1 MDIVLFVL
9 VSCSLLDPWVI
20 VCFEEDH
27 TVIDLLVLV
36 PWPDSRNYSGRDGG
50 LGLLSGGRI
59 AAKEINN
66 RTDLL
71 AGYKINIIEGGHE
84 ACGLTVQSLGLV
96 NLVHYSINSNS
107 NVCAILGLYCS
118 TSTESLSLLA
128 GRDEI
133 EFLQLSSANSPIFND
148 RIDRFPHLWKFLQSA
163 GTYADMMIHLME
175 EHDWNRIGIISS
187 EGNTYYEG
195 IVNILINKVNENNKT
210 ILYHGELVRLESEI
224 ERQIITGLTEGQA
237 RIVFIAAETVQIVSF
252 LCSAYQND
260 MIYPNYLWIIPD
272 ESLDSLFSQSTCGA
286 SILKTLEGSVLSK
299 INLIPKNKTA
309 ITIET
314 SNISYNEYIEKYDRE
329 LEQVKMDYSDLVLKT
344 GTEINRLP
352 GYSALLYDQVWAFSL
367 ALNNA
372 LPELIAKN
380 VSFKLGES
388 TFTHTIEKYLRNL
401 SFQGASGLVKFNE
414 FRELST
420 PIDVY
425 QVINNDSVKVG
436 DRINFDTSNHKVG
449 LTFSSELDDELRHI
463 YPVFH
468 KAITTTMAFCTLLL
482 LILAT
487 AVLFAMM
494 VYRNEHEIKA
504 VSPMLSLLMYFGC
517 YMLIFAM
524 VLLTISG
531 SLQLSDNIAEGF
543 CHSLLILRMNGVTLI
558 LVTLFMKLKRVYRI
572 FHNRRLRRLGW
583 QYENWAMMLQVILIA
598 AFPNVIYIIVTV
610 IPPESTILTS
620 ISTESTL
627 GSVTV
632 INEYNTHCYGT
643 FEHGINKNLIF
654 RMILLM
660 FNFSLGIMNMYLA
673 SRLTGVPSTD
683 FKNTKLVNILIV
695 LIWTTLIV
703 TLVLVMFF
711 FVNEATLYVSVIE
724 FTHLFLTVL
733 YCELLLFVPSVVTV
747 LKRKWLH
754 QNRHSR

>member
-1 MDIVLFVL
+1 MIRFILIAFVL
-9 VSCSLLDPWVI
+9 ISCI

-329 LEQVKMDYSDLVLKT
+329 LEQVKMDYSDLASKT
-344 GTEINRLP
+344 GTQINRFP

-380 VSFKLGES
+380 LSFKLGES

-436 DRINFDTSNHKVG
+436 DRINFDTFNHKVG
-449 LTFSSELDDELRHI
+449 LIFSSELDDEVPTSIMMPVLHI
-463 YPVFH
+463 AVSV
-468 KAITTTMAFCTLLL
+468 AMCCCSL
-482 LILAT
+482 LIFLLTT
-487 AVLFAMM
+487 AILILMIK
-494 VYRNEHEIKA
+494 YRNEHEIKA
-504 VSPMLSLLMYFGC
+504 LSPKISYVLFFGLYILILALVLLSIQSISFYSTTAYIIFCDLHSFLLINGFTFIFVTLYLKLNRIYRIFYNHNLEKLGWMYENWAIILQVVVFSIIPNIIYVIVLSISGGTISHSTTEINNTLNSVFVTYQYEIC
-517 YMLIFAM
+517 YGGNIEGVIFAIAFTVFLA
-524 VLLTISG
+524 VLGIIIIYHASKITK
-531 SLQLSDNIAEGF
+531 
-543 CHSLLILRMNGVTLI
+543 ILNEEFKKTARYVNI
-558 LVTLFMKLKRVYRI
+558 LVTLIFVTYTVSVLVIEYFLHAQRVPNSVFSLYVVVI
-572 FHNRRLRRLGW
+572 SFIDFAL
-583 QYENWAMMLQVILIA
+583 VIL
-598 AFPNVIYIIVTV
+598 Y
-610 IPPESTILTS
+610 
-620 ISTESTL
+620 
-627 GSVTV
+627 
-632 INEYNTHCYGT
+632 CQ
-643 FEHGINKNLIF
+643 
-654 RMILLM
+654 
-660 FNFSLGIMNMYLA
+660 
-673 SRLTGVPSTD
+673 
-683 FKNTKLVNILIV
+683 
-695 LIWTTLIV
+695 
-703 TLVLVMFF
+703 
-711 FVNEATLYVSVIE
+711 
-724 FTHLFLTVL
+724 LFLFL
-733 YCELLLFVPSVVTV
+733 PRMYPL
-747 LKRKWLH
+747 LKRKLLY
-754 QNRHSR
+754 